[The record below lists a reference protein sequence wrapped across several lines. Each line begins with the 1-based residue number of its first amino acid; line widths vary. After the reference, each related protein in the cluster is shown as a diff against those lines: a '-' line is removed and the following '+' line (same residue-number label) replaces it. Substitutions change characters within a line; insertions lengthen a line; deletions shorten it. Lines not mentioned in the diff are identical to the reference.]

1 MGGLSGIL
9 AEYQG
14 FLGAAYLW
22 VKAAHVT
29 FVIFWIAGLFIV
41 PRYYIH
47 HQATTPGSAEDRA
60 WIEREDRARTIIL
73 TPAMVIVWALGL
85 MLGVHL
91 GIFGQAWFSAKLL
104 LVVILTGYQGWIT
117 AYGRKLANGL
127 RELDDKKLRIMNE
140 VPGILT
146 ALIVVL
152 VIVRPF

>member
-1 MGGLSGIL
+1 MGFL
-9 AEYQG
+9 EPYVG

-60 WIEREDRARTIIL
+60 WLEREDRARTIIL
-73 TPAMVIVWALGL
+73 TPARIIVWVLGL

-91 GIFGQAWFSAKLL
+91 GAFGQGWFSAKLA
-104 LVVILTGYQGWIT
+104 LVVILTGYQGWIGS
-117 AYGRKLANGL
+117 YGRKLAKGH
-127 RELDDKKLRIMNE
+127 RETNEKKLRMINE
-140 VPGILT
+140 IPGMLT

>member
-1 MGGLSGIL
+1 M

-60 WIEREDRARTIIL
+60 WIEREDRARSIIL
-73 TPAMVIVWALGL
+73 TPAMVIVWTLGL

-127 RELDDKKLRIMNE
+127 RELDDKKLRMMNE

>member
-1 MGGLSGIL
+1 MLNQ
-9 AEYQG
+9 YQG

-73 TPAMVIVWALGL
+73 TPAMLIVWVLGL
-85 MLGVHL
+85 MLAVHL
-91 GIFGQAWFSAKLL
+91 GIFGQMWFTAKLA
-104 LVVILTGYQGWIT
+104 LVVLLTGYQGWIT
-117 AYGRKLANGL
+117 AYGRKLANGH
-127 RELDDKKLRIMNE
+127 RELDDKKLRMMNE
-140 VPGILT
+140 VPGIIT